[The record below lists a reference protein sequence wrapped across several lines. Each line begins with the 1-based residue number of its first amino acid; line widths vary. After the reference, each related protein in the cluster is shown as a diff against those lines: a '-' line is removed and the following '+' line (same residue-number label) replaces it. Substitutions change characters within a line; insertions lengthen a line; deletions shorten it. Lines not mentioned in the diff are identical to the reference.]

1 MGTSSSSLK
10 SSINQQNTL
19 IQKVHDTAL
28 ELSEKYSTKFLDPG
42 FCTKVGLMYVDKLN
56 NFRKHELDGVAY
68 QLGVLADVP
77 QLKDQVCQSIV
88 KHYTD
93 RLNLIAA
100 ISHSLSFCSNR
111 IFALTSGPRC
121 EGNPEIFD
129 QVACTKSGGKWTN
142 YVVPPDEKVEDNMQ
156 WYQNLKMMQEQYL
169 VVLSRLLSI
178 LEQLKNYD
186 EDINDERLKVMGQE
200 VSNLI
205 DSMHT
210 QCGELYKLALV
221 TPTFTAGELSLI
233 SEQNE
238 IAKQEGSARLAALRT
253 ARGLPPVGPE

>member
-1 MGTSSSSLK
+1 MGSSASSLN
-10 SSINQQNTL
+10 SDIEQQNVL
-19 IQKVHDTAL
+19 IQKIHDIAL
-28 ELSEKYSTKFLDPG
+28 SLSEKYSSKFLDPA
-42 FCTKVGLMYVDKLN
+42 FCTKIGLLYTDKLN

-77 QLKDQVCQSIV
+77 QLKEQICQSIV

-93 RLNLIAA
+93 RLNLVAA

-129 QVACTKSGGKWTN
+129 QVACTKSSGKWIN
-142 YVVPPDEKVEDNMQ
+142 YVVPPDETIKDNMQ
-156 WYQNLKMMQEQYL
+156 WYQNLKMMQSQYIT
-169 VVLSRLLSI
+169 VLSRLLDI
-178 LEQLKNYD
+178 LEQLKKYD
-186 EDINDERLKVMGQE
+186 EDINDERLKTMGQE

-221 TPTFTAGELSLI
+221 TPTFTAGEIALL
-233 SEQNE
+233 SEQNK
-238 IAKQEGSARLAALRT
+238 ISTQEGAARLAALRT
-253 ARGLPPVGPE
+253 ARGLPPVGPT